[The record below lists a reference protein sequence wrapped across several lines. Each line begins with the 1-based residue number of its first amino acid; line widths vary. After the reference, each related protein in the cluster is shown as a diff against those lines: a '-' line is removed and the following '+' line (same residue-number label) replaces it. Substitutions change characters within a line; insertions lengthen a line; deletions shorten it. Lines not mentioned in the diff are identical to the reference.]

1 MLGTLAAVDLPRNI
15 KLAADG
21 GENCSALAAQ
31 QWKTAL
37 DVEADGLDKLLD
49 GRFGGLLLLHCSSLD
64 VELELLQGRNARLL
78 TCRLLLL
85 LVCVGHDV
93 VHGVL
98 HQHAAQDF
106 ALMVLGE
113 QLHQLLLLGQQ
124 VVACPVLSHQ
134 FDQALE
140 RIPADRR
147 TPTGGSHGCRTLRID
162 APSDATPR
170 CWCWFCCCWGQL
182 LSKLRCFK
190 KLSSTQ
196 KRYASVEK
204 ECLGVLLA
212 IEHFRH
218 YVEGS
223 RFKVVTDARS
233 LLWLFTIGVE
243 SGNSKLLRWAL
254 KIQSYDIE
262 LEYRKGKQ
270 NITADCLSRSLD
282 TISVAQVDPEYQDLV
297 KQITMDPQAY
307 TDFRVVDGSVY
318 KFVKNKGKVE
328 DSRFCWKVYPP
339 KSEREEILR
348 KTHGTAHLGFEK
360 TLATLRERYF
370 WPLMNTETKR
380 FCQDCLVCQTSKAT
394 NVNTTA
400 PLKVQRKIAEYPWQF
415 VTMDYVGPLPASG
428 KGRSTCLLV
437 LTDVFSKFVLVQPF
451 RQATADSLVPFVE
464 NMLFCCSGFRK
475 TPSYHPQINDSER
488 AYRVITTAI
497 RATIKKDHKDW
508 ANNIQTIAN
517 AIRNS
522 VHDATKYTPY
532 FVLFGRNMVS
542 DGREY
547 RCMRDTSIDSGSLN
561 NAERE
566 KLYADVKENLK
577 KAFERHSKY
586 YNLRSNAKCPQYTVN
601 EKVLKKNTELS
612 DKGKGYCAKLAPKYV
627 PALVK
632 RVVGEHC
639 YELEDEKGK
648 RLGVFNCKYLK
659 KFHQPPSRSVD

>member
-1 MLGTLAAVDLPRNI
+1 MPCSDALPGMTDHQGHASPRKLPHRLPTAYAPAPAPEDMVKFNLERCNLAL
-15 KLAADG
+15 LH
-21 GENCSALAAQ
+21 Q
-31 QWKTAL
+31 QNTGRLFIVLFEKKK
-37 DVEADGLDKLLD
+37 KLL
-49 GRFGGLLLLHCSSLD
+49 SE
-64 VELELLQGRNARLL
+64 V
-78 TCRLLLL
+78 
-85 LVCVGHDV
+85 
-93 VHGVL
+93 
-98 HQHAAQDF
+98 
-106 ALMVLGE
+106 
-113 QLHQLLLLGQQ
+113 
-124 VVACPVLSHQ
+124 
-134 FDQALE
+134 
-140 RIPADRR
+140 
-147 TPTGGSHGCRTLRID
+147 
-162 APSDATPR
+162 
-170 CWCWFCCCWGQL
+170 
-182 LSKLRCFK
+182 
-190 KLSSTQ
+190 
-196 KRYASVEK
+196 
-204 ECLGVLLA
+204 
-212 IEHFRH
+212 FR
-218 YVEGS
+218 
-223 RFKVVTDARS
+223 
-233 LLWLFTIGVE
+233 
-243 SGNSKLLRWAL
+243 
-254 KIQSYDIE
+254 IQSYDIE

-282 TISVAQVDPEYQDLV
+282 AISVAQVDPEYQDLV

-318 KFVKNKGKVE
+318 KFVKNQGKVE

-360 TLATLRERYF
+360 TLAALRERYF

-428 KGRSTCLLV
+428 KGSSTCLLV

-464 NMLFCCSGFRK
+464 NMLFLLFGVPEVILTDNGTQFTSKLFQDLLSRYHVTHWR

-488 AYRVITTAI
+488 ANRVITTAI

-612 DKGKGYCAKLAPKYV
+612 DKEWSTRIARNDMIKLLFKNNPEK
-627 PALVK
+627 PPEIEELGEEG
-632 RVVGEHC
+632 VGTVQMC
-639 YELEDEKGK
+639 V
-648 RLGVFNCKYLK
+648 GVSADPFAVRNYY
-659 KFHQPPSRSVD
+659 PPRGRFLTWA